1 VMVYE
6 PRHGVSFGA
15 YTSPAPNLNLELGV
29 CSTSFYISPDGT
41 DVIGLNYERCSW

>member
-1 VMVYE
+1 MVSLDMQMVMVYE
-6 PRHGVSFGA
+6 PRRGVSF
-15 YTSPAPNLNLELGV
+15 LKLELGV